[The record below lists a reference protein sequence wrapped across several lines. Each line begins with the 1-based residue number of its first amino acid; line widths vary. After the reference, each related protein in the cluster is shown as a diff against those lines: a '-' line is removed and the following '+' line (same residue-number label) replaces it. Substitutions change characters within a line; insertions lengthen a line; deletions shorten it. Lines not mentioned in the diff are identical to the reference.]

1 MSKEHLTTYLNDH
14 LMGAAAAIE
23 LLEQF
28 LTEAPDLQEFLAGLK
43 GDIESDRDEVVRVMD
58 HLNISQS
65 RVRKATGWFAEQAA
79 ELKFAM
85 TDDESFRRLERLE
98 TLALGIQGKLNLWR
112 ALAAATHLDT
122 GMSRLNYERLQ
133 ERALDQLS
141 RVEAL
146 RIEAAK
152 TALTAA
158 A

>member
-23 LLEQF
+23 LVDQF

-58 HLNISQS
+58 HLKISQS
-65 RVRKATGWFAEQAA
+65 RVRKASGWLAEQAA

-85 TDDESFRRLERLE
+85 TDESFRRLERLE
-98 TLALGIQGKLNLWR
+98 ALALGIQGKLNLWR
-112 ALAAATHLDT
+112 ALAAATQLDT
-122 GMSRLNYERLQ
+122 GMTRLNYGRLQ
-133 ERALDQLS
+133 ERAMDQLS

-146 RIEAAK
+146 RVEAAR
-152 TALTAA
+152 TALTTAA
-158 A
+158 